1 MNFHISNL
9 SPLRPQFPSPGAR
22 RQHHDA
28 GPVKIEVES
37 ADPDDV
43 TGDDQSDDT
52 DTDALSDAS
61 ADDVTQDSRDV
72 LVQRLTDLAERLS
85 VADVR
90 TGSIETLHRQVDD
103 MERVLRGDS
112 RSRSTSRQSS
122 RRRASGPSASRPKS
136 LQLPPAANG
145 PGEAPRGRESLGVM
159 APMSPSWF
167 MSHFQRTSSTRKETQ
182 VPRET
187 DERAS
192 RQHSNSDSMVQQPPP
207 VVPSSTAASPAPNI
221 SSEVAEDVVKEA
233 EKLCA
238 EMATVIESLQTRRE
252 ESDVIPSLIFSLHLV
267 AQQPFACIL
276 TRESAHSIYAQYLSS
291 EKRWRI
297 SGYTRRPSPSTS
309 SRMSWPTTKRTSGD

>member
-9 SPLRPQFPSPGAR
+9 SPLRPQFSTPSTR

-28 GPVKIEVES
+28 GPVKIEVEP
-37 ADPDDV
+37 ADPDD
-43 TGDDQSDDT
+43 TTADGQDDDDDD
-52 DTDALSDAS
+52 DTDALSDVS

-85 VADVR
+85 GADVR
-90 TGSIETLHRQVDD
+90 TGSIETLHRHVDD

-122 RRRASGPSASRPKS
+122 RRVSGRSVSRPKS
-136 LQLPPAANG
+136 LQLPPAAKG

-167 MSHFQRTSSTRKETQ
+167 MSHFQRSPSAQKETE

-187 DERAS
+187 DERVP
-192 RQHSNSDSMVQQPPP
+192 RQHSNSDSMIQQQPP
-207 VVPSSTAASPAPNI
+207 VVAGPAAAAAPAPNI

-252 ESDVIPSLIFSLHLV
+252 ESDVIPSLIFLSAPRRATSRLHV
-267 AQQPFACIL
+267 TDTPIC
-276 TRESAHSIYAQYLSS
+276 
-291 EKRWRI
+291 
-297 SGYTRRPSPSTS
+297 P
-309 SRMSWPTTKRTSGD
+309 

>member
-9 SPLRPQFPSPGAR
+9 SPLRPQFSTPSTR
-22 RQHHDA
+22 WQHHGA
-28 GPVKIEVES
+28 GPVKIEVEP
-37 ADPDDV
+37 ADPDD
-43 TGDDQSDDT
+43 TAAD
-52 DTDALSDAS
+52 DTDALSDVS

-85 VADVR
+85 GADVR
-90 TGSIETLHRQVDD
+90 TGSIETLHRHVDD

-122 RRRASGPSASRPKS
+122 TRRVSGRSVSRPKS
-136 LQLPPAANG
+136 LQLPPAAKG

-167 MSHFQRTSSTRKETQ
+167 MSHFQRSPSAQKETE

-187 DERAS
+187 DERVP
-192 RQHSNSDSMVQQPPP
+192 RQHSSSDSMIQQQLP
-207 VVPSSTAASPAPNI
+207 VVASPAAAAAPAPNI

-252 ESDVIPSLIFSLHLV
+252 ESDVIPFLIFLSTPRRATSRLHV
-267 AQQPFACIL
+267 TDTPIC
-276 TRESAHSIYAQYLSS
+276 
-291 EKRWRI
+291 
-297 SGYTRRPSPSTS
+297 P
-309 SRMSWPTTKRTSGD
+309 